1 MDQPVSAL
9 ISFLARGEKMLQLPW
24 PRYRLDRAQSL
35 ALVAQLETADWSL
48 LGLWGDSEAVH
59 VALCERAAKAFAVAS
74 LDARDGHFPS
84 LGQVRPGAI
93 RLERAV
99 QDLFGLAADGLAD
112 TRPWLDH
119 GEWPQTHPLA
129 RLPVPAEPWPAT
141 HYPFLPVE
149 GEGIH
154 QIAVGPVHAGII
166 EPGGF
171 RFHCNGEA
179 VVRLEE
185 RLGYTHKGA
194 ENLMAGKT
202 PADACRLAGR
212 VSGDSTV
219 ACALAFAQAAEAAA
233 STIVPA
239 RALYLRAVMAE
250 LERIANHC
258 GDIGAIC
265 NDVAFAFMH
274 AQCGCLREEVL
285 RTADA
290 CFGHRLMMDRVV
302 PGGVAVDLP
311 ADGIGRVKE
320 LMARLRLQLSE
331 LCAIYDDKPS
341 LLDRTV
347 GTGAVARALIDRYGV
362 GGVIGRAAGRDFDA
376 RREPGYPPYDG
387 LDWTVPVLKGS
398 DVNCRLLI
406 RVQEIGESLDLIA
419 ALLEQLPPGPIQTQL
434 AGRSGEGISL
444 VEGFRGDYLGWVAL
458 DAAGL
463 VRRAHLRDPSW
474 FQWPVLEAAIE
485 GNIVADFP
493 VCNKSFNCS
502 YSGSDL

>member
-1 MDQPVSAL
+1 
-9 ISFLARGEKMLQLPW
+9 
-24 PRYRLDRAQSL
+24 
-35 ALVAQLETADWSL
+35 
-48 LGLWGDSEAVH
+48 
-59 VALCERAAKAFAVAS
+59 VALYERPAKTLAVAS
-74 LDARDGHFPS
+74 LDAADGHFPS
-84 LGQVRPGAI
+84 LACVRPGAI

-99 QDLFGLAADGLAD
+99 QDLFGLTADGLAD

-119 GEWPQTHPLA
+119 GQWPKTHPQA
-129 RLPVPAEPWPAT
+129 RMPAPAEPRPAT
-141 HYPFLPVE
+141 QYPFLTVE

-185 RLGYTHKGA
+185 RLGYTHKGTEA
-194 ENLMAGKT
+194 LMVGKT

-212 VSGDSTV
+212 LSGDSTV
-219 ACALAFAQAAEAAA
+219 ACALAFAQAVETAV
-233 STIVPA
+233 STSAPP

-250 LERIANHC
+250 LERVANHC

-265 NDVAFAFMH
+265 NDVAFGFMH
-274 AQCGCLREEVL
+274 AHCSCLREEVL
-285 RTADA
+285 RAAEA
-290 CFGHRLMMDRVV
+290 CFGHRLMIDRVV
-302 PGGVAVDLP
+302 PGGVAVDLS
-311 ADGIGRVKE
+311 AEGIGR
-320 LMARLRLQLSE
+320 LRGLIAQLRPRLEKLRV
-331 LCAIYDDKPS
+331 IYDDKPS

-347 GTGAVARALIDRYGV
+347 GTGVTQRDLIDRYAV

-376 RREPGYPPYDG
+376 RREPGYPPYNF
-387 LDWTVPVLKGS
+387 LDWKIPVLHDG

-406 RVQEIGESLDLIA
+406 RVREIGESLDLIA
-419 ALLEQLPPGPIQTQL
+419 ELLERLPAGPIETRL
-434 AGRSGEGISL
+434 ADGSGEGISL

-474 FQWPVLEAAIE
+474 FQWPLLEAAID

-502 YSGSDL
+502 YSGHDL